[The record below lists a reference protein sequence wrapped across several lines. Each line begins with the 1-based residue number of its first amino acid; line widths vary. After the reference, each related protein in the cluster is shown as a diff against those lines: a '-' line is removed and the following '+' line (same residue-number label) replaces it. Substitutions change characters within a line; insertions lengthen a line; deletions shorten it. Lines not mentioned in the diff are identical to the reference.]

1 MSSHHIVREK
11 QEPAL
16 FILDFDNLEEEH
28 LGQLLE
34 WSPTVLVAQNMYEII
49 ASMGIKIDAVICNKH
64 IKEEFQESIQIL
76 YITDIDDTLNVGINF
91 FINQKYPAVNLICNN
106 FNIASIYQYV
116 NKIDLVVFTNNKKY
130 YPIKKGF
137 TKWSV
142 ANLIIEVFG
151 SKFNSQGL
159 KHLYKS
165 KFITLNDGF
174 FSLTFK
180 DEFLFLAEDL

>member
-1 MSSHHIVREK
+1 MSSHHIVRDE

-16 FILDFDNLEEEH
+16 FILDFGNFQEEH

-34 WSPTVLVAQNMYEII
+34 WSPTVLVAQNMYEKIS
-49 ASMGIKIDAVICNKH
+49 SMGIKIDVVICNKH
-64 IKEEFQESIQIL
+64 IIEEFQQGTKIL
-76 YITDIDDTLNVGINF
+76 YLNVKDDTLNVGINF

-106 FNIASIYQYV
+106 FNIASIYHYV
-116 NKIDLVVFTNNKKY
+116 NKIDLVIFTKNKKY
-130 YPIKKGF
+130 YPIKTGF
-137 TKWSV
+137 KKWSV

-159 KHLYKS
+159 KHLCKS
-165 KFITLNDGF
+165 KFTTLNDGF
-174 FSLTFK
+174 FSLTFT